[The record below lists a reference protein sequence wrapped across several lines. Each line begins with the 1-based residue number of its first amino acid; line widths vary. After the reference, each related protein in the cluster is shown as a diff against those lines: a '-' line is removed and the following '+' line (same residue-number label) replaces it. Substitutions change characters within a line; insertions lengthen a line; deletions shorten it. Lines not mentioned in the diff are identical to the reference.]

1 MSFSLCTLQVLEGE
15 AEVSDPDVGD
25 DSDYDK
31 PATLSAAHLNAI
43 LFSCENIASQSGST
57 DTKSPQRR
65 LTKDTHNKDTHRMLS
80 HYISRLDL
88 HICILVTPSDVVQVS
103 PG

>member
-65 LTKDTHNKDTHRMLS
+65 LTKDTHNKDTHTDTHGMLS
-80 HYISRLDL
+80 ATDTHGMLPPPPL
-88 HICILVTPSDVVQVS
+88 HIRVHI
-103 PG
+103 